1 MNTPLPPLSP
11 NYATK
16 RVRAAKEHV
25 EQYGKWP
32 VQFQFRPAHG
42 DHKHLLVVFSSVD
55 SKYGF
60 GSALDG
66 VLCNILRIRDFFDG
80 GASYYVARN
89 MDFSVSDSI
98 QALIEDYMQR
108 LGVNRDEVTLLGTSK
123 GGAAALYY
131 GLKYDYKNIVSSTP
145 QYFLGSYS
153 KGHGQLGDAVLG
165 EGQSD
170 ENVAVM
176 DSVMKDLIEKEVD
189 FKRNIYLISSPND
202 YQYDEHVKHYLP
214 GLRAY
219 ENFNFLFLD
228 SPTIQEHYQVTAQA
242 LPTVWS
248 VVHAL
253 SEGFTPRIGEV
264 RIGAGTAPADPE
276 KAAEYLAELRRS
288 DTAVANLT
296 GAVRI
301 DGKLHLKGHAFL
313 PGVSPEGP
321 ATETKQLVLEQS
333 GKSWTYPLD
342 SRPGKKLYREYF
354 DEYFC
359 QYADGEFATEGGLD
373 FTSLPRGTFNVS
385 VLVTSETEG
394 IERRTRLISEK
405 VIDRR
410 LPFGDSEVVFRG
422 GRPGLTVIKRDII
435 GTDSANVCFSLT
447 KATEIDRRLHAEGV
461 FFLPGRNADRE
472 THAPYYLVLQ
482 GRSESYSF
490 LLTAKKNPERVRPLV
505 PKNDFGTY
513 DAGYFTTE
521 ADGIDVSHVPAG
533 KYNLF
538 VSMSAGGSLFTKK
551 AGKITL
557 KKTR

>member
-1 MNTPLPPLSP
+1 MNTTLPALSP
-11 NYATK
+11 NYVTERS
-16 RVRAAKEHV
+16 RVAKEHV
-25 EQYGKWP
+25 EVYGKWP

-42 DHKHLLVVFSSVD
+42 DHRHLLVVFSSVD

-60 GSALDG
+60 GAALDG
-66 VLCNILRIRDFFDG
+66 VLCNVLRIRDHFDE

-98 QALIEDYMQR
+98 QDLIQDYMQR
-108 LGVNRDEVTLLGTSK
+108 LGLTRDEVTLLGTSK

-189 FKRNIYLISSPND
+189 FNRNIYVISSPND
-202 YQYDEHVKHYLP
+202 YQYEQEVKHYLP

-228 SPTIQEHYQVTAQA
+228 SPTVQEHYQVTRQA
-242 LPTVWS
+242 LPSVWS
-248 VVHAL
+248 LVHAL
-253 SEGFTPRIGEV
+253 SEGLTPRFGEV
-264 RIGAGTAPADPE
+264 RIGAGTEDPE
-276 KAAEYLAELRRS
+276 KASAYLAELRQR
-288 DTAVANLT
+288 DTVAAALA

-313 PGVSPEGP
+313 PGVSPDGP
-321 ATETKQLVLEQS
+321 TAETKRIILEEKGRS
-333 GKSWTYPLD
+333 FDYPLD
-342 SRPGKKLYREYF
+342 NRPGKKLYREYY

-359 QYADGEFATEGGLD
+359 EYADGEFATDGGLD
-373 FTSLPRGTFNVS
+373 FTSLPRGTFDVS
-385 VLVTSETEG
+385 VSVASEAEG
-394 IERRTRLISEK
+394 IERRTRLTSDK

-410 LPFGDSEVVFRG
+410 LPFGDSEVIFRG
-422 GRPGLTVIKRDII
+422 GRAGLKVIKRNIV
-435 GTDSANVCFSLT
+435 GADSPGARYSLV
-447 KATEIDRRLHAEGV
+447 KAEADGHKLHAEGV
-461 FFLPGRNADRE
+461 FFLPGRNAERE
-472 THAPYYLVLQ
+472 SHAAYYLVLQ
-482 GRSESYSF
+482 DRSSSYSF
-490 LLTAKKNPERVRPLV
+490 LLGAKKDPARVRPLV
-505 PKNDFGTY
+505 PEDDFGIY
-513 DAGYFTTE
+513 DAGYFTTGDE
-521 ADGIDVSHVPAG
+521 GLDVSEVPAG
-533 KYNLF
+533 RYSLY
-538 VSMSAGGSLFTKK
+538 VSMSTGGSLITKK

>member
-1 MNTPLPPLSP
+1 MNTTLPALSP
-11 NYATK
+11 NYVTERS
-16 RVRAAKEHV
+16 RVAKEHV
-25 EQYGKWP
+25 EVYGKWP

-42 DHKHLLVVFSSVD
+42 DHRHLLVVFSSVD

-60 GSALDG
+60 GAALDG
-66 VLCNILRIRDFFDG
+66 VLCNVLRIRDHFDE

-98 QALIEDYMQR
+98 HDLIQDYMQR
-108 LGVNRDEVTLLGTSK
+108 LGVTREEVTLLGTSK

-189 FKRNIYLISSPND
+189 FNRNIYVISSPND
-202 YQYDEHVKHYLP
+202 YQYEQEVKHYLP

-228 SPTIQEHYQVTAQA
+228 SPTVQEHYQVTRQA
-242 LPTVWS
+242 LPSVWS
-248 VVHAL
+248 LVHAL
-253 SEGFTPRIGEV
+253 SEGLTPRFGEV
-264 RIGAGTAPADPE
+264 RIGAGTEDPE
-276 KAAEYLAELRRS
+276 KASAYLAELRQR
-288 DTAVANLT
+288 DTVAAALA

-313 PGVSPEGP
+313 PGVSPDGP
-321 ATETKQLVLEQS
+321 TAETKRIILEEKGRS
-333 GKSWTYPLD
+333 FDYPLD
-342 SRPGKKLYREYF
+342 NRPGKKLYREYY

-359 QYADGEFATEGGLD
+359 EYADGEFATDGGLD
-373 FTSLPRGTFNVS
+373 FTSLPRGTFDVS
-385 VLVTSETEG
+385 VCVASEAEG
-394 IERRTRLISEK
+394 IERRTRLTSDK

-410 LPFGDSEVVFRG
+410 LPFGDSEVIFRG
-422 GRPGLTVIKRDII
+422 GRAGLKVIKRNIV
-435 GTDSANVCFSLT
+435 GADSPGARYSLV
-447 KATEIDRRLHAEGV
+447 KAEADGRKLHAEGV
-461 FFLPGRNADRE
+461 FFLPGRNAERE
-472 THAPYYLVLQ
+472 SHAAYYLVLQ
-482 GRSESYSF
+482 DRSSSYSF
-490 LLTAKKNPERVRPLV
+490 LLGAKKDPARVRPLV
-505 PKNDFGTY
+505 PEDDFGIY
-513 DAGYFTTE
+513 DAGYFTTGDE
-521 ADGIDVSHVPAG
+521 GLDVSKVPAG
-533 KYNLF
+533 RYSLY
-538 VSMSAGGSLFTKK
+538 VSMSTGGSLITKK